1 MSRLLLRNQVFV
13 ALKRSAAN
21 LLSFMGPEDSVACL
35 QEPATGLY
43 PES

>member
-1 MSRLLLRNQVFV
+1 MSRFLLCNQVFV
-13 ALKRSAAN
+13 ALRRSGAN
-21 LLSFMGPEDSVACL
+21 LLSFMEPEDSLACL